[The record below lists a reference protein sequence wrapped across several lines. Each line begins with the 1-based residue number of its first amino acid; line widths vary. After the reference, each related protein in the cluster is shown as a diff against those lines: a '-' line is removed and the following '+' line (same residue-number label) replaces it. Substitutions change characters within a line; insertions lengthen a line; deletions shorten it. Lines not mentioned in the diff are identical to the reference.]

1 MMHAPRTGSGLPLQS
16 DLLPSLP
23 ASRRERSSGALRS
36 LGLLAAALGALA
48 ACGGDEDSPATPDGP
63 PPDTAPVGCDPLTV
77 LPSNYRPIPKVS
89 SGAVTVTTTSGV
101 TSGTIDGTAGGT
113 TMSADNP
120 YIYVD
125 LKTGTRV
132 DVNDLDARTSAAWD
146 IALKRSSLRVNSGD
160 SGTGNRKLAVVQAQT
175 LAEVTAAPTS
185 GYAVDDFADASC
197 KLVELLIGEPSSAFG
212 QWYDYNDTTHVVSPK
227 REVYVI
233 ERPDGSHTALRLITY
248 YGDTASPMR
257 GAYFQVEWKQL

>member
-1 MMHAPRTGSGLPLQS
+1 MTHAPRTGSGLPARS

-23 ASRRERSSGALRS
+23 ASRRQRSPGALRS

-48 ACGGDEDSPATPDGP
+48 ACGGDDDPQITPDGP
-63 PPDTAPVGCDPLTV
+63 PPDTNPGVCDPVTV
-77 LPSNYRPIPKVS
+77 LPSNFRPIPSVS
-89 SGAVTVTTTSGV
+89 NGLVTVTTTSGV
-101 TSGTIDGTAGGT
+101 TSGTVDATAGGT
-113 TMSADNP
+113 MMSADNP
-120 YIYVD
+120 YIYLD
-125 LKTGTRV
+125 LKTGTKV
-132 DVNDLDARTSAAWD
+132 AVNDLDARTSATWD
-146 IALKRSSLRVNSGD
+146 VALKRSSLRVNSGD

-175 LAEVTAAPTS
+175 LAAVTAAPTT
-185 GYAVDDFADASC
+185 GYVVDDFADTSC

-227 REVYVI
+227 SEVYVI

-257 GAYFQVEWKQL
+257 GAYFQAEWKQL